1 MEGEIGAGVLDRNPS
16 AQVSLCRNCG
26 GSSSAGLSPCCG
38 SPGGRANNAG
48 PSTSFVF
55 VKPTNSFQEHRYFI
69 ICYCYISID
78 HPPLTVSRAQK
89 GRGTEIDSL
98 PRCLRNTRRP
108 PPLRVIN
115 SSNTGMT
122 PTQVNTASLKIREG
136 AWQRLTCLLFC
147 DASRGA

>member
-26 GSSSAGLSPCCG
+26 GSSSAGPSPCCG

-69 ICYCYISID
+69 ICYCYISILD
-78 HPPLTVSRAQK
+78 PQAVFKTTALSRKTRGLCQQDLLLVCVCVPVHVHIRVYMLVHRWRCFQRAVKSSPPVDPGPGSELELA
-89 GRGTEIDSL
+89 EIL
-98 PRCLRNTRRP
+98 
-108 PPLRVIN
+108 
-115 SSNTGMT
+115 
-122 PTQVNTASLKIREG
+122 
-136 AWQRLTCLLFC
+136 
-147 DASRGA
+147 